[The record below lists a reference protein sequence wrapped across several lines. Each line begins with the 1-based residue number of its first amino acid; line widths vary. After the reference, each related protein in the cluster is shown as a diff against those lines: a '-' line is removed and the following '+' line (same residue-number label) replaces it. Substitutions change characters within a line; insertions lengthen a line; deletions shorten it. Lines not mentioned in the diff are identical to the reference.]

1 MARWEALNST
11 GSVTSW
17 KSTTTAYMMMAA
29 VVSPA
34 MFKTMPAMSRRIRV
48 RGQGSPPARWPRGSS
63 GRVVWPYW
71 RLAHLVAG
79 RRRGG
84 DGAPIEGP
92 RAESVTELLRG
103 SK

>member
-34 MFKTMPAMSRRIRV
+34 MFKTMPAMSRKIQAFEARFTAGTMAPRIFMGV
-48 RGQGSPPARWPRGSS
+48 
-63 GRVVWPYW
+63 
-71 RLAHLVAG
+71 
-79 RRRGG
+79 
-84 DGAPIEGP
+84 
-92 RAESVTELLRG
+92 
-103 SK
+103 